1 MIMKDH
7 IENNVLIVTHSA
19 NARIINYYF
28 KGKPDDYDFR
38 RSVVKNGGLLTY
50 EIKS

>member
-1 MIMKDH
+1 MIMKDR

-28 KGKPDDYDFR
+28 KGKPDNYDFS
-38 RSVVKNGGLLTY
+38 RSVVKNGGLLIF
-50 EIKS
+50 ENK